1 MAISAF
7 AAIKKIGGTAGCL
20 DDIIHTNIADGDFAM
35 VIDAINNTNYYYT
48 YESGNSDA
56 ESDPDTIT
64 PDSNAGDGRWVLTKA
79 QSFSSYIRGV
89 MDADNYS
96 EFLDG
101 LTIQYDN
108 IFIPI
113 VGFFPSTT
121 AGAAAINKAEYSDTG
136 TLDFQYMAFD
146 GGATDEYAFIN
157 FQMPPTWDRSTIKLK
172 FHWAGATGCSQ
183 GDIVTWGV
191 DGVAKTND
199 DDIDGVAHGTSV
211 TVDDTITAGLHGD
224 LLTSGATGAVTVAG
238 TPALGD
244 IINLR
249 VYRDADGSEGSDDM
263 TEDAWLFGITIQY
276 KRTNTVSAWA

>member
-7 AAIKKIGGTAGCL
+7 AAIKRTGGTAGCL

-35 VIDAINNTNYYYT
+35 VIDAVNNVNHYYT
-48 YESGNSDA
+48 YESANAGA
-56 ESDPDTIT
+56 ESDPDIIT
-64 PDSNAGDGRWVLTKA
+64 PDSNAGNGRWVLTKA

-89 MDADNYS
+89 MDADSYS

-101 LTIQYDN
+101 LTIQYDT
-108 IFIPI
+108 IFIPV

-121 AGAAAINKAEYSDTG
+121 AGADAINKAEYSDTG

-146 GGATDEYAFIN
+146 GTTDAYAFIN
-157 FQMPPTWDRSTIKLK
+157 LIMPPTWDRSTIKLK
-172 FHWAGATGCSQ
+172 FHWNPATGCTQ

-191 DGVAKTND
+191 DGVSLSND
-199 DDIDGVAHGTSV
+199 DDIDGAAHGTSV
-211 TVDDTITAGLHGD
+211 TVDDAVTAGEEGD
-224 LLTSGATGAVTVAG
+224 LHVSAATGAVTIAG

-263 TEDAWLFGITIQY
+263 AEDAWLLGVTIQY
-276 KRTNTVSAWA
+276 KRTNTVAAW